1 MAEELDDFYATVH
14 STKTGQQGPK
24 HVGDCILK
32 HYCHSNDVF
41 AFGGH
46 IVITES

>member
-1 MAEELDDFYATVH
+1 MTEELGDFYATVH
-14 STKTGQQGPK
+14 AMQMGQQGPK

-41 AFGGH
+41 VFVGH
-46 IVITES
+46 IVTTES